1 MATKAQERRNSLREK
16 LIEIAEAQIEENG
29 AKAIQARPL
38 AQAAGCSVGAIYNA
52 FGDLQDIVMAVNG
65 RTFAKLGRH
74 VAAALEGK
82 EALPPSERLIAMS
95 YAYLEYAG
103 EHPQLWRALFDLR
116 MSTDMDVPPWYLAEL
131 AHLFSYIDGPV
142 RECFPD
148 LEAEDVSLMTRAL
161 FSSVHGIVLL
171 GLENRIS
178 GVPREQVRRM
188 IAMVLRSATENKIT

>member
-1 MATKAQERRNSLREK
+1 MTTKAEERRSTLRDK
-16 LIEIAEAQIEENG
+16 LIEIAEAQIEESG
-29 AKAIQARPL
+29 TAAIKARPL
-38 AQAAGCSVGAIYNA
+38 ALAAGCSVGAIYNS
-52 FGDLQDIVMAVNG
+52 FDDLQDIVMAVNG

-74 VAAALEGK
+74 VATSLEGK
-82 EALPPSERLIAMS
+82 EGLPPTERLIAMS
-95 YAYLEYAG
+95 YAYLAYASD
-103 EHPQLWRALFDLR
+103 HPRLWRALFDLR
-116 MSTDMDVPPWYLAEL
+116 MSTDMAVPPWYLAEL

-148 LEAEDVSLMTRAL
+148 LDPDDVSLMTRAL

-188 IAMVLRSATENKIT
+188 IAMILKSATESKQI